1 MDHQL
6 RSDIV
11 NQYEREFLVVWK
23 ALHVIGMSSPFGELL
38 RLEIERASDTLLQ
51 LMRTSECIDP
61 TISLDGTGRTG
72 PQSSGI

>member
-6 RSDIV
+6 RFDVV
-11 NQYEREFLVVWK
+11 NQCEREFLVVWK
-23 ALHVIGMSSPFGELL
+23 ALHIISASSPFGELM

-61 TISLDGTGRTG
+61 TMSLDGTGRIG
-72 PQSSGI
+72 LQSADG